1 MAKRLLLENVLLQLY
16 GLSLQSGLDEEVS
29 EDLVPYLARA
39 LDSAVR
45 PLLRSAEGNETYA
58 GPILHAAVVLR
69 GVAEFLAA
77 EAP

>member
-1 MAKRLLLENVLLQLY
+1 MDEVLR
-16 GLSLQSGLDEEVS
+16 GSLQSGLDEEVS

-58 GPILHAAVVLR
+58 GPDILHAAVVLR